1 MYSARRGCD
10 RNNKIWYLPGPFHQ
24 YQEDVKALAKKA
36 GMRIIDASVTASR
49 DGEAADVP
57 VVTVKPIARSEAESQ
72 LVVADQIALDQE
84 ELIGK
89 LQAESGAIRVLIES
103 AEGLI
108 PLEHPEA
115 GELPIRLF
123 DALSGIH
130 QGIAGIKAERDSL
143 TAENESLRGEVASL
157 KAAASKP
164 VDDSAEIEALK
175 AALDT
180 AKVSYRA
187 NASKEALQKQV
198 AELAGS

>member
-1 MYSARRGCD
+1 MS
-10 RNNKIWYLPGPFHQ
+10 NKIWYLPGPFHQ

-36 GMRIIDASVTASR
+36 GLRIIDASATASR
-49 DGEAADVP
+49 VGEAKDVP
-57 VVTVKPIARSEAESQ
+57 AVTVKQVARSVVENQ
-72 LVVADQIALDQE
+72 VMVADQAALDQG

-89 LQAESGAIRVLIES
+89 LRAESGAIRVLIES

-123 DALSGIH
+123 DALNGIH
-130 QGIAGIKAERDSL
+130 QGITGLKTERDDL
-143 TAENESLRGEVASL
+143 AVENESLRGELASL
-157 KAAASKP
+157 KAEASKP
-164 VDDSAEIEALK
+164 ADDSVEIEALK

>member
-1 MYSARRGCD
+1 MELIYSAQKSGFDPQKRYRNPEHFDRPETGVTGVIVVGEWPKVVDAYESVGVEVVELEAGPRR
-10 RNNKIWYLPGPFHQ
+10 
-24 YQEDVKALAKKA
+24 V
-36 GMRIIDASVTASR
+36 
-49 DGEAADVP
+49 
-57 VVTVKPIARSEAESQ
+57 
-72 LVVADQIALDQE
+72 LVVADQTALDQE

-89 LQAESGAIRVLIES
+89 LRAESGAIRVLIES

-108 PLEHPEA
+108 PLEHPES

-143 TAENESLRGEVASL
+143 TAENESLRGEVAGL
-157 KAAASKP
+157 KAAASKS
-164 VDDSAEIEALK
+164 VNESAEIEALK

-198 AELAGS
+198 AELAGF

>member
-1 MYSARRGCD
+1 MS
-10 RNNKIWYLPGPFHQ
+10 NKIWYLPGPFHQ

-36 GMRIIDASVTASR
+36 GLRIIDASVTGSR
-49 DGEAADVP
+49 DGEATDVP
-57 VVTVKPIARSEAESQ
+57 AVTVKPVARSGGGSQ
-72 LVVADQIALDQE
+72 LVVADQTALDQE

-89 LQAESGAIRVLIES
+89 LRAESGAIRVLIES

-143 TAENESLRGEVASL
+143 TAENESLRGEVANL
-157 KAAASKP
+157 KAAASKS

-187 NASKEALQKQV
+187 NASKEALQRQV

>member
-1 MYSARRGCD
+1 M
-10 RNNKIWYLPGPFHQ
+10 NNKIWYLPGPFHQ

-36 GMRIIDASVTASR
+36 GLRIIDASVTASR

-57 VVTVKPIARSEAESQ
+57 VVTVKPVARSEAESQ

-143 TAENESLRGEVASL
+143 TAENESLRGEVANL
-157 KAAASKP
+157 KAAASKS

>member
-1 MYSARRGCD
+1 M
-10 RNNKIWYLPGPFHQ
+10 NNKIWYLPGPFHQ

-36 GMRIIDASVTASR
+36 GLRIIDASVTASR

-57 VVTVKPIARSEAESQ
+57 VVTVKPVARSEAESQ

-108 PLEHPEA
+108 PLEPPEA

-143 TAENESLRGEVASL
+143 TAENESLRGEVAGL
-157 KAAASKP
+157 KAAASKSA
-164 VDDSAEIEALK
+164 DDSAEIEALK

>member
-1 MYSARRGCD
+1 MELIYSAQKSGFDPQKRYRNPEHFDRPEAGVTGVVVVGEWPKVVDAYESVGVEVLELEAGPRR
-10 RNNKIWYLPGPFHQ
+10 
-24 YQEDVKALAKKA
+24 AL
-36 GMRIIDASVTASR
+36 M
-49 DGEAADVP
+49 
-57 VVTVKPIARSEAESQ
+57 
-72 LVVADQIALDQE
+72 VADQTALDQE

-89 LQAESGAIRVLIES
+89 LRAESGAIRVLIES

-143 TAENESLRGEVASL
+143 TAENESLRGEVAGL
-157 KAAASKP
+157 KAAASKS
-164 VDDSAEIEALK
+164 VDESAEIEALK

>member
-1 MYSARRGCD
+1 MS
-10 RNNKIWYLPGPFHQ
+10 NKIWYLSGPFHQ

-36 GMRIIDASVTASR
+36 GLRIIDASVTASR
-49 DGEAADVP
+49 DGEATDVP
-57 VVTVKPIARSEAESQ
+57 AVTVKQVARSEVGSQ
-72 LVVADQIALDQE
+72 LVVADQTALDQE

-89 LQAESGAIRVLIES
+89 LRAESGAIRVLIES

>member
-1 MYSARRGCD
+1 M
-10 RNNKIWYLPGPFHQ
+10 NNKIWYLPGPFHQ

-36 GMRIIDASVTASR
+36 GLRIIDASVTASR

-57 VVTVKPIARSEAESQ
+57 VVTVKPVARSEAESQ

-143 TAENESLRGEVASL
+143 TAENERLRGEVTVL
-157 KAAASKP
+157 KAAASKSA
-164 VDDSAEIEALK
+164 DDSAEIEALK
-175 AALDT
+175 AALDA

-187 NASKEALQKQV
+187 NASKETLQKQV
-198 AELAGS
+198 AGLAGS

>member
-1 MYSARRGCD
+1 MELIYSAQKSGFDPQKRYRNPEHFD
-10 RNNKIWYLPGPFHQ
+10 RPEAGVTGVIVVGEWPKVVDAYESVGVEVVELEAGPSR
-24 YQEDVKALAKKA
+24 AL
-36 GMRIIDASVTASR
+36 M
-49 DGEAADVP
+49 
-57 VVTVKPIARSEAESQ
+57 
-72 LVVADQIALDQE
+72 VADQTALDQE

-89 LQAESGAIRVLIES
+89 LRAESGAIRVLIES

-143 TAENESLRGEVASL
+143 TAENESLRGEVANL
-157 KAAASKP
+157 KAAASKSL
-164 VDDSAEIEALK
+164 DESAEIEALK

>member
-1 MYSARRGCD
+1 M
-10 RNNKIWYLPGPFHQ
+10 NNKIWYLPGPFHQ

-57 VVTVKPIARSEAESQ
+57 VVTVKPVARSEAESQ

-108 PLEHPEA
+108 PLEPPEA

-143 TAENESLRGEVASL
+143 TAENESLRGEVAGL
-157 KAAASKP
+157 KAAASKSA
-164 VDDSAEIEALK
+164 DDSAEIEALK

>member
-1 MYSARRGCD
+1 MELIYSAQKSGFDPQKRYRNPEHFD
-10 RNNKIWYLPGPFHQ
+10 RPEAGVTGVIVVGEWPKVVDAYESVGVEVVELEAGPSR
-24 YQEDVKALAKKA
+24 AL
-36 GMRIIDASVTASR
+36 M
-49 DGEAADVP
+49 
-57 VVTVKPIARSEAESQ
+57 
-72 LVVADQIALDQE
+72 VADQTALDQE

-143 TAENESLRGEVASL
+143 TAENESLRGEVAGL
-157 KAAASKP
+157 KSAASKS
-164 VDDSAEIEALK
+164 VDESAEIEALK

>member
-1 MYSARRGCD
+1 M
-10 RNNKIWYLPGPFHQ
+10 NNKIWYLPGPFHQ

-36 GMRIIDASVTASR
+36 GLRIIDASVTASR

-57 VVTVKPIARSEAESQ
+57 VVTVKPVARSEAESQ

>member
-1 MYSARRGCD
+1 M
-10 RNNKIWYLPGPFHQ
+10 NNKIWYLPGPFHR
-24 YQEDVKALAKKA
+24 YQEDVKALAREA
-36 GMRIIDASVTASR
+36 GLRIIDANVTANR
-49 DGEAADVP
+49 DGAAKDVP
-57 VVTVKPIARSEAESQ
+57 AVTVKQVARSEAESQ
-72 LVVADQIALDQE
+72 LVVVTGQASLDQE

-89 LQAESGAIRVLIES
+89 LRAESGAIRVLIES

-143 TAENESLRGEVASL
+143 STENESLRGEVTSL

-164 VDDSAEIEALK
+164 ADDSVEIEALK
-175 AALDT
+175 AALDAASVT
-180 AKVSYRA
+180 YRS
-187 NASKEALQKQV
+187 NASKEALEKLV
-198 AELAGS
+198 AELSKE

>member
-1 MYSARRGCD
+1 MS
-10 RNNKIWYLPGPFHQ
+10 NKIWYLPGPFHQ

-36 GMRIIDASVTASR
+36 GLRIIDASVTGSR
-49 DGEAADVP
+49 DGEATDVP
-57 VVTVKPIARSEAESQ
+57 AVTVKQVARSGGGSQ
-72 LVVADQIALDQE
+72 LVVADQTALDQE

-89 LQAESGAIRVLIES
+89 LRAESGAIRVLIES

-157 KAAASKP
+157 KAAASKSL
-164 VDDSAEIEALK
+164 DESAEIEALK
-175 AALDT
+175 ATLDA

-187 NASKEALQKQV
+187 NVSKEALQKLV
-198 AELAGS
+198 EDLPKA

>member
-1 MYSARRGCD
+1 M
-10 RNNKIWYLPGPFHQ
+10 NNKIWYLPGPFHR
-24 YQEDVKALAKKA
+24 YQEDVKALAREA
-36 GMRIIDASVTASR
+36 GLRIIDANVTANR
-49 DGEAADVP
+49 DGAAKDVP
-57 VVTVKPIARSEAESQ
+57 AVTVKQVARSEAESQ
-72 LVVADQIALDQE
+72 LVVVTGQASLDQE

-89 LQAESGAIRVLIES
+89 LRAESGAIRVLIES

-143 TAENESLRGEVASL
+143 STENESLRGEVTSL

-164 VDDSAEIEALK
+164 ADDSAEIEALK
-175 AALDT
+175 AALDAASVT
-180 AKVSYRA
+180 YRS
-187 NASKEALQKQV
+187 NASKETLEKLV
-198 AELAGS
+198 AELSKE

>member
-1 MYSARRGCD
+1 MELIYSAQKSGFDPQKRYRNPEHFDRPEAGVTGVIVVGEWPKVVDAYGSVGVEVVELEAGPRR
-10 RNNKIWYLPGPFHQ
+10 
-24 YQEDVKALAKKA
+24 AL
-36 GMRIIDASVTASR
+36 M
-49 DGEAADVP
+49 
-57 VVTVKPIARSEAESQ
+57 
-72 LVVADQIALDQE
+72 VADQTALDQE

-89 LQAESGAIRVLIES
+89 LRAESGAIRVLIES

-130 QGIAGIKAERDSL
+130 QGVAGVKAERDSL
-143 TAENESLRGEVASL
+143 TAENESLRGEVAGL
-157 KAAASKP
+157 KAAASKS
-164 VDDSAEIEALK
+164 VDESAEIEALK

-187 NASKEALQKQV
+187 NASKEALQRQV

>member
-1 MYSARRGCD
+1 MS
-10 RNNKIWYLPGPFHQ
+10 NKNIWYLPGPFHQ

-36 GMRIIDASVTASR
+36 GLRIIDASVTASR

-57 VVTVKPIARSEAESQ
+57 VVTVKPVARSEAESQ

-108 PLEHPEA
+108 PLEPPEA

-143 TAENESLRGEVASL
+143 TAENESLRGEVAGL
-157 KAAASKP
+157 KAAASKSA
-164 VDDSAEIEALK
+164 DDSAEIEALK

>member
-1 MYSARRGCD
+1 MELIYSAQKSGFDPQKRYRNPEHFDRPEAGVTGVIVVGEWPKVVDAYESVGVEVVELEAGPRR
-10 RNNKIWYLPGPFHQ
+10 
-24 YQEDVKALAKKA
+24 AL
-36 GMRIIDASVTASR
+36 M
-49 DGEAADVP
+49 
-57 VVTVKPIARSEAESQ
+57 
-72 LVVADQIALDQE
+72 VADQTALDQE

-143 TAENESLRGEVASL
+143 TAENESLRGEVANL
-157 KAAASKP
+157 KAAASKS